1 METPEMLLSKI
12 FGVSICGTHIK
23 PYYLKMSNLLSF
35 NNDTISLIEKTIK
48 DLNVT
53 FYDIKQFKN
62 SELISRGAFANV
74 YRAKLEDPN
83 SNINDVVLKVFTKG
97 DNDNESI
104 KSSEPSQRPMSD
116 KVLSELERLS
126 AEVTIEYITNNIND
140 SKSED
145 LNSARDSE
153 YEKSKAE
160 RSIEYI
166 TNNVNDSNSENSNNA
181 NDSKTENFN
190 NIKNDKFKDSNEINS
205 NQANDVF
212 NVAMSEGSLEDLIDS
227 ISYSLNL

>member
-1 METPEMLLSKI
+1 QYPI
-12 FGVSICGTHIK
+12 
-23 PYYLKMSNLLSF
+23 
-35 NNDTISLIEKTIK
+35 
-48 DLNVT
+48 
-53 FYDIKQFKN
+53 
-62 SELISRGAFANV
+62 
-74 YRAKLEDPN
+74 
-83 SNINDVVLKVFTKG
+83 
-97 DNDNESI
+97 
-104 KSSEPSQRPMSD
+104 SD
-116 KVLSELERLS
+116 KVLSELERLF

-140 SKSED
+140 SKFED

-166 TNNVNDSNSENSNNA
+166 TNIVNDSNSENSNNA

-205 NQANDVF
+205 NQVNDVF
-212 NVAMSEGSLEDLIDS
+212 NVAASEGSLEDSIDS